1 MERKAKTEKAECRK
15 KCTDSL
21 KNGRTQDRY
30 GVPMIR
36 YCKEHEACLEE
47 GLSAGV
53 NPEEL
58 LLWHEKKLA
67 WMQHER
73 LVHLLVTMLTAAA
86 FLFSVVLGFF
96 AEWSPAVL
104 LLQLILLVLFGAY
117 LRHYFKLENTV
128 QHWYRIADRLYEEQ
142 KNFILNNK

>member
-1 MERKAKTEKAECRK
+1 MKGKEKR
-15 KCTDSL
+15 
-21 KNGRTQDRY
+21 NGKQGEKRDISRMSDRY
-30 GVPMIR
+30 GVPMIQ
-36 YCKEHEACLEE
+36 YCKEHEAYLEE
-47 GLSAGV
+47 RRAAGIS
-53 NPEEL
+53 PKEL

-67 WMQHER
+67 WIQHER

-86 FLFSVVLGFF
+86 FLFSVVLGFLV
-96 AEWSPAVL
+96 EWNPAVL

-142 KNFILNNK
+142 DGK